1 LLAICVAASAD
12 AHQANISTARVEA
25 MPQRF
30 VAVELALKSSDVD
43 QRCGTHASSG
53 APWRD
58 EQGARRCR
66 KPGLASAGDTAR
78 DGEVGAGVGR
88 DRVHGRLPR
97 YRQSRGAAKHV
108 RVLQRTLKDTR
119 NRFEASQVT
128 ATDVAQS
135 ETLLAA
141 GEASLHAAEST
152 LMTTRA
158 NYRRITSSKGSFP
171 NRQHDFPVVLALAIG
186 NDGPSCEARR
196 VSIRSSI
203 RSITMW
209 RRDCFFFLSA
219 GPPSSPTNRSHG
231 ATPLLGRIN
240 PSPRAAICRDRIT
253 PAAAHSVAPRQNR
266 GRSSAVNTPPT
277 KGGGFVLWLGSVRH
291 TADSGH
297 LEVHPVLAGLDFDV
311 LHQTSSVTLPLLA
324 TQ

>member
-25 MPQRF
+25 LPQRF

-43 QRCGTHASSG
+43 QRSGTHASSG

-186 NDGPSCEARR
+186 TTDRR
-196 VSIRSSI
+196 AKRVGSRSDR
-203 RSITMW
+203 RSG
-209 RRDCFFFLSA
+209 R
-219 GPPSSPTNRSHG
+219 SPCG
-231 ATPLLGRIN
+231 
-240 PSPRAAICRDRIT
+240 AAIASSSSRLGLHPVQRTEAMARLLCWAESIPAQGQPFAGIGLPLPQLTASLRDRT
-253 PAAAHSVAPRQNR
+253 E
-266 GRSSAVNTPPT
+266 
-277 KGGGFVLWLGSVRH
+277 GG
-291 TADSGH
+291 A
-297 LEVHPVLAGLDFDV
+297 
-311 LHQTSSVTLPLLA
+311 LL
-324 TQ
+324 